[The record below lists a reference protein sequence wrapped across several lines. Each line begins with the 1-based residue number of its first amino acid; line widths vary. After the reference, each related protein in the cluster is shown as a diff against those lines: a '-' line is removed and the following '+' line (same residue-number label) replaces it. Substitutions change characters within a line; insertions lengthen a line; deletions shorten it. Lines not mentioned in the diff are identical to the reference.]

1 MKKYINTLLALL
13 MVISLGA
20 CSKEAL
26 FDGDDS
32 AVGEG
37 RLLTDA
43 LSVSLA
49 NENGPKSV
57 KTRRVS
63 RAPEVADFDVAFLRE
78 GNDTPEA
85 TYKYS
90 EMPEIITLPAGS
102 YVVRASYGDNP
113 SAAWESPY
121 YMGESSMVIVAD
133 EITDEVDPVVC
144 KFSNVR
150 VSIEFDAKLR
160 QAMGSDAKVT
170 VKVGESGSLDFTVAD
185 EERSG
190 YFAYVENSHTLA
202 ATFTGT
208 VDGYLSS
215 ETKTYD
221 NVAPGTHYRI
231 TFRLHDAGE
240 EDPGFITGDDIV
252 VVDASVE
259 SEDMNKSVDS
269 GETNIVDD
277 MRPKEDEEQGGET
290 PTPPVGDDKPAP
302 SIEAV
307 APYSLDA
314 VNRIEI
320 VEEEGEEPRSKYP
333 VELIIESEAEG
344 GIIAFEVVID
354 STKLTPEELE
364 GVELSDKLDL
374 VNTSSY
380 PYGDRLA
387 GLGFPTN
394 VGGQK
399 HVEFKITGF
408 VPLLAILDNGE
419 PATHKFILTVTDANG
434 TTTRTLILQ
443 DN

>member
-26 FDGDDS
+26 FEGDDS
-32 AVGEG
+32 AAGEG
-37 RLLTDA
+37 RLLRDA

-57 KTRRVS
+57 KGRRVS
-63 RAPEVADFDVAFLRE
+63 RAPEVGDFDVAFLRD

-90 EMPEIITLPAGS
+90 EMPEVITLPAGS

-185 EERSG
+185 EDRSG

-202 ATFTGT
+202 ATFSGT
-208 VDGYLSS
+208 VEGYPSS

-240 EDPGFITGDDIV
+240 DDPGFIGGDDIV

-259 SEDMNKSVDS
+259 SEDMNRSVES

-290 PTPPVGDDKPAP
+290 PTPPEPDKPAP
-302 SIEAV
+302 SIVAV

-314 VNRIEI
+314 VNKIEL
-320 VEEEGEEPRSKYP
+320 VQGEDGMPQSKYP
-333 VELIIESEAEG
+333 VELIIDSEAEG
-344 GIIAFEVVID
+344 GIIAFEVKIE
-354 STKLTPEELE
+354 STSLTPEELK
-364 GVELSDKLDL
+364 GVDLSDVLDL
-374 VNTSSY
+374 VNTSSQ
-380 PYGDRLA
+380 PYGEALE

-394 VGGQK
+394 VGGQS

-408 VPLLAILDNGE
+408 VPMLAGLDGGRS
-419 PATHKFILTVTDANG
+419 ATHKFILTVTDANG